1 LPLEHS
7 REAYNDLISMRV
19 LVTGGTGYVGA
30 AIVRA
35 LHARGHVPV
44 VFARRASAARLPG
57 VACDG
62 DVRDR
67 QALVAAADGADAVV
81 HAAALVSIWRPDPR
95 EFDAINVFG
104 LRNVID
110 VAIARGLARM
120 VYVSSFMALPPVGER
135 RPIEANDYQR
145 TKVRAL
151 EVARAAA
158 AGGAPIVITFPGVVY
173 GPGAATE
180 GNLVGRLVRDH
191 LQGTLPGIVGGGRQ
205 WSFAYVDDVAR
216 SHVAAV
222 ERPDVRGEFVLGGE
236 NAPQRRLFE
245 VVRQRTGRPAPRQIP
260 WPLAATAA
268 AGCELASKW
277 TKHPP
282 LLTRGA
288 VKIFRYDWSLNSA
301 RSVAELSHRIRPL
314 DDGISAVLEAEN
326 LT

>member
-19 LVTGGTGYVGA
+19 LVTGGTGYLGA

-44 VFARRASAARLPG
+44 VFARRATAAALPG

-67 QALVAAADGADAVV
+67 RALLIVADGVDAIV

-95 EFDAINVFG
+95 EFDAVNVEG
-104 LRNVID
+104 LQNVID
-110 VAIARGLARM
+110 VAATRGVGRM
-120 VYVSSFMALPPVGER
+120 VYVSSFMALPPAGER
-135 RPIEANDYQR
+135 HPIQANDYQR
-145 TKVRAL
+145 TKVRGL
-151 EVARAAA
+151 EVARAAVSA
-158 AGGAPIVITFPGVVY
+158 GAPIVITFPGVVY

-191 LQGTLPGIVGGGRQ
+191 LQGRLPGIVGAHNH
-205 WSFAYVDDVAR
+205 WSFAYVDDVAQ

-222 ERPDVRGEFVLGGE
+222 ERPAVRGEFVLGGE
-236 NAPQRRLFE
+236 NAPQRRVFE
-245 VVRQRTGRPAPRQIP
+245 LVRQRTGRTPPRQIP
-260 WPLAATAA
+260 WILAATAA
-268 AGCELASKW
+268 TGYEIVSTW
-277 TKHPP
+277 TGRPP

-288 VKIFRYDWSLNSA
+288 VKIFRNDWSLNSA
-301 RSVAELSHRIRPL
+301 RSIAELSHRIRPL
-314 DDGISAVLEAEN
+314 EEGISAVLEAEIRG
-326 LT
+326 

>member
-19 LVTGGTGYVGA
+19 LVTGGTGYLGA

-44 VFARRASAARLPG
+44 VFARRATAAALPG

-67 QALVAAADGADAVV
+67 QALLVAADGVDAIV

-95 EFDAINVFG
+95 EFDAVNVEG
-104 LRNVID
+104 LQNVID
-110 VAIARGLARM
+110 VAAACGVGRM
-120 VYVSSFMALPPVGER
+120 VYVSSFMALPPAGER
-135 RPIEANDYQR
+135 HPIQANDYQR
-145 TKVRAL
+145 TKVRGL
-151 EVARAAA
+151 EVARSAVS
-158 AGGAPIVITFPGVVY
+158 GGAPLVITFPGVVY

-191 LQGTLPGIVGGGRQ
+191 LRGTLPGIVGAHNP
-205 WSFAYVDDVAR
+205 WSFAYVDDVAQ

-222 ERPDVRGEFVLGGE
+222 ERPGVRGEFVLGGD
-236 NAPQRRLFE
+236 NVPQRRIFE
-245 VVRQRTGRPAPRQIP
+245 LIRQRTGRLPPRRIP
-260 WPLAATAA
+260 WALAATAA
-268 AGCELASKW
+268 AGYEFAAKC
-277 TKHPP
+277 TGRPP
-282 LLTRGA
+282 LLTRGV
-288 VKIFRYDWSLNSA
+288 VKIFRNDWSLNSS

-314 DDGISAVLEAEN
+314 DEGILAVLDTEIRG
-326 LT
+326 